1 MKNLVLFHVIR
12 MTKLFT
18 YAFLIQVLSMSFLFA
33 WNGNAQVKDIE
44 EVMVSISLDNAKIEK
59 AFSLIE
65 KTTEFSF
72 VFTDKELR
80 DIPRVTIGEGTQSL
94 YAVLSVIGKQT
105 GLYFKQVNRNIH
117 VQRAVPDTQPLEPI
131 LTTEVVVD
139 VIVSGIVTDE
149 NGEPLPGASITL
161 LGTTTGT
168 VTDIDG
174 NYTISV
180 PDGATLVFS
189 YIGYESKTVEV
200 GTQTTLNITLLQDA
214 SSLEEVVVVGYGT
227 VKKSDLTGSVSS
239 IQADKLNTDSQASVE
254 QIIQGR
260 LPGVQVT
267 QASARPGG
275 NFSIRIRG
283 SNSITAGNEPLYV
296 IDGLPGA
303 NPENSLNPSDIKSIE
318 VLKDASATS
327 IYGAR
332 GSNGVV
338 LITTKN
344 GKRNSPLTV
353 SYNVTTSI
361 QAATKTLDMMNAQ
374 QYMSFYNDVYI
385 DRGREP
391 IFSQNDFTT
400 IGAGTDWQGEIF
412 RSAPIQE
419 HRVSFSGGSEDTQYY
434 LSLNAFDQDGIVISS
449 GFKRFSGRINL
460 THSVGDKLK
469 VGINFNNS
477 YVNEDQVPLGLGVNA
492 TAGVIAAALQL
503 PPTEPIFNS
512 DGAYSTS
519 LQDLSNPVAQ
529 ARTMDRFERRTRLFG
544 NAFLEYEIISDL
556 KAKLNFGLD
565 QGIARSDT
573 FDDIVTQIGLLRQGQ
588 ATQSL
593 RENNSFVY
601 EFTLDYNKI
610 INGQHK
616 LNLLGGYSY
625 QEFMTLGFNAS
636 AMDFPTTSFGPNNLG
651 SGDPLLNE
659 VGSFKGKNNIVSGF
673 GRVNYSFDE
682 RFLMTASFR
691 ADGSSRFG
699 ANNKFA
705 YFPSGALAWN
715 LSNEAFFPEDG
726 FVSDFKLRT
735 SFGVS
740 GNQEIDNGR
749 SLVLL
754 GSGPISVF
762 NGDEFQSIAPTQLA
776 NPDLKWETTESFNLG
791 VDFGMLSGRISGSVE
806 YFQNNTRDLLLLL
819 PIPTTTGFGNSLQ
832 NVGDTRNS
840 GFEFSLSSRNFVGN
854 FSWIT
859 DINMATVKNEVIN
872 LGQLP
877 RILQGGTRFMQDFTI
892 LEVGQPVNAYFGH
905 VFDGIIQSAEELANS
920 PSQTNGAVGS
930 RKFRDLNGDN
940 VINDQDRTIIGD
952 PFPDFT
958 LGLNNTVSYKGFSLD
973 VFLEG
978 KFGFQLANFT
988 KIDSENPIDD
998 LRNRQTY
1005 VLDRWTPDN
1014 PTNETPSFVNPSRT
1028 YDFNSRVV
1036 EDASFIRLRSARIA
1050 YGFPNLTIKGI
1061 SSLVLFASGQNLI
1074 TWTDYSGYNPDINS
1088 LGTSNLRID
1097 YSAYPLARTYAI
1109 GININF

>member
-1 MKNLVLFHVIR
+1 MEIKNNCSSNNPNFCLYLRKIRQKGIPFLKLISGYFLSLLFIGQLAAAGLPIHKSEFLGGTKVSSNNINPHVIDPSVPER
-12 MTKLFT
+12 DLMVL
-18 YAFLIQVLSMSFLFA
+18 LVDIQ
-33 WNGNAQVKDIE
+33 
-44 EVMVSISLDNAKIEK
+44 IS
-59 AFSLIE
+59 
-65 KTTEFSF
+65 
-72 VFTDKELR
+72 
-80 DIPRVTIGEGTQSL
+80 GT
-94 YAVLSVIGKQT
+94 
-105 GLYFKQVNRNIH
+105 
-117 VQRAVPDTQPLEPI
+117 
-131 LTTEVVVD
+131 
-139 VIVSGIVTDE
+139 VTDE
-149 NGEPLPGASITL
+149 NGEPLPGA
-161 LGTTTGT
+161 
-168 VTDIDG
+168 
-174 NYTISV
+174 TISV
-180 PDGATLVFS
+180 SGSSIGTATDLDGKYSLTVPENATLVYS
-189 YIGYESKTVEV
+189 YIGYVSKSVVV
-200 GTQTTLNITLLQDA
+200 GTQNIINVSLSEDQ
-214 SSLEEVVVVGYGT
+214 SSLDEVVVVGYGT
-227 VKKSDLTGSVSS
+227 VRKSDLTGSVSS

-344 GKRNSPLTV
+344 GKQNSPLTIN
-353 SYNVTTSI
+353 YNVTTSI

-374 QYMSFYNDVYI
+374 QYMSFYNDLYL

-391 IFSQNDFTT
+391 IFSQNDFAS
-400 IGAGTDWQGEIF
+400 IGAGTDWQAEIF

-419 HRVSFSGGSEDTQYY
+419 HRVSFSGGSEDTQYF

-477 YVNEDQVPLGLGVNA
+477 YVKEDQVPLGLGVNA

-503 PPTEPIFNS
+503 PPTEPVFNS
-512 DGAYSTS
+512 DGTYSTS

-544 NAFLEYEIISDL
+544 NGFLEYELISDL
-556 KAKLNFGLD
+556 KAKLNLGVD
-565 QGIARSDT
+565 QSIARSDT
-573 FDDIVTQIGLLRQGQ
+573 FDDVVTQIGLLRQGQ
-588 ATQSL
+588 ASQGL
-593 RENNSFVY
+593 RENNSYVF
-601 EFTLDYNKI
+601 ELTLDYNKV
-610 INGQHK
+610 INGQHR

-625 QEFMTLGFNAS
+625 QEFMNSGFNAS
-636 AMDFPTTSFGPNNLG
+636 AMSFPTTSFGPNNLG
-651 SGDPLLNE
+651 SGDPFLNE

-673 GRVNYSFDE
+673 GRANYSYDE

-715 LSNEAFFPEDG
+715 ISNESFFPKEG
-726 FVSDFKLRT
+726 LVSDFKLRA
-735 SFGVS
+735 SYGVS

-754 GSGPISVF
+754 GSGPIAVF
-762 NGDEFQSIAPTQLA
+762 NGDEYQSIAPNQLA

-791 VDFGMLSGRISGSVE
+791 VDLGMLFGRITGSVE

-832 NVGDTRNS
+832 NVGNTRNS
-840 GFEFSLSSRNFVGN
+840 GFELSLSSRNFVGN

-859 DINMATVKNEVIN
+859 DINLATVKNEVTN
-872 LGQLP
+872 LGLLP
-877 RILQGGTRFMQDFTI
+877 RILQGGTRFMQDYTI
-892 LEVGQPVNAYFGH
+892 LEVGSPVNAYYGH
-905 VFDGIIQSAEELANS
+905 VFEGVIQSAEELANS
-920 PSQTNGAVGS
+920 PTQTNGAVGS
-930 RKFRDLNGDN
+930 RKFQDLNGDN

-952 PFPDFT
+952 PFPNFT
-958 LGLNNTVSYKGFSLD
+958 VGLNNTLSYKGFTLD

-978 KFGFQLANFT
+978 KFGFEMANFT

-1014 PTNETPSFVNPSRT
+1014 PTNENPSFVNPSRT

-1036 EDASFIRLRSARIA
+1036 EDASFVRLRSARIA
-1050 YGFPNLTIKGI
+1050 YSFPNLNIKGI
-1061 SSLVLFASGQNLI
+1061 GSLLLFASGQNLV

-1109 GININF
+1109 GINVNF

>member
-1 MKNLVLFHVIR
+1 MKINTYFSRKKIDFCFYLKKISQKRIPARKVIYGYCLSLLFIGQL
-12 MTKLFT
+12 TASGLSINNGGT
-18 YAFLIQVLSMSFLFA
+18 NVLSNNISPHFINLSGSGEASMPLH
-33 WNGNAQVKDIE
+33 VDIQ
-44 EVMVSISLDNAKIEK
+44 IS
-59 AFSLIE
+59 
-65 KTTEFSF
+65 
-72 VFTDKELR
+72 
-80 DIPRVTIGEGTQSL
+80 GT
-94 YAVLSVIGKQT
+94 
-105 GLYFKQVNRNIH
+105 
-117 VQRAVPDTQPLEPI
+117 
-131 LTTEVVVD
+131 
-139 VIVSGIVTDE
+139 VTDE
-149 NGEPLPGASITL
+149 NGAPLPGASITV
-161 LGTTTGT
+161 LGTSSGT

-174 NYTISV
+174 NYSITV
-180 PDGATLVFS
+180 PEEASLVFS
-189 YIGYESKTVEV
+189 YIGYESKTVAV
-200 GTQTTLNITLLQDA
+200 GTQTTINITLLQDA
-214 SSLEEVVVVGYGT
+214 SSLDEVVVVGYGT

-239 IQADKLNTDSQASVE
+239 IQADKLNTDSQGSVE

-344 GKRNSPLTV
+344 GKQNSPLTI
-353 SYNVTTSI
+353 SYNATTSI
-361 QAATKTLDMMNAQ
+361 QSATKTLDMMNAQ
-374 QYMSFYNDVYI
+374 QYMSFYNDVYS
-385 DRGREP
+385 DRGLEP
-391 IFSQNDFTT
+391 IFSQNDFTS
-400 IGAGTDWQGEIF
+400 IGTGTNWQGEIF

-419 HRVSFSGGSEDTQYY
+419 HRLSFSGGSEDTQYY

-469 VGINFNNS
+469 IGINFNNS
-477 YVNEDQVPLGLGVNA
+477 YVKEDQVPLGLGVNA

-544 NAFLEYEIISDL
+544 NGFLEYEVISDL

-565 QGIARSDT
+565 QGIARSDS
-573 FDDIVTQIGLLRQGQ
+573 FDDVVTQIGLLRQGQ
-588 ATQSL
+588 ATQNL
-593 RENNSFVY
+593 RENNSYVY

-610 INGQHK
+610 FNGQHK

-625 QEFMTLGFNAS
+625 QEFMNLGFNAS

-651 SGDPLLNE
+651 SGDPLLYE

-673 GRVNYSFDE
+673 GRVNYSYDE

-715 LSNEAFFPEDG
+715 LSNESFFPEDG

-791 VDFGMLSGRISGSVE
+791 VDLAMLSGRISGSVE

-840 GFEFSLSSRNFVGN
+840 GFELSLSSRNFVGN

-859 DINMATVKNEVIN
+859 DINMATVKNEVTN

-877 RILQGGTRFMQDFTI
+877 RILQGGTRFMQDYTI
-892 LEVGQPVNAYFGH
+892 LEVGQPVNAYYGH
-905 VFDGIIQSAEELANS
+905 VFDGIIQTAEELANS

-952 PFPDFT
+952 PFPDLT
-958 LGLNNTVSYKGFSLD
+958 LGLNNTLSYKGFSLD
-973 VFLEG
+973 LFLEG

-1014 PTNETPSFVNPSRT
+1014 PTNEQPSFVNPSRT

-1036 EDASFIRLRSARIA
+1036 EEASFVRLRSARIS
-1050 YGFPNLTIKGI
+1050 YGFPNLNIKGI
-1061 SSLVLFASGQNLI
+1061 SSLLLFASGQNLV
-1074 TWTDYSGYNPDINS
+1074 TWTNYSGYNPDINS

-1109 GININF
+1109 GINVNF

>member
-1 MKNLVLFHVIR
+1 MKINTYFSRKKIDFCFYLKKISQKRIPARKVIYGYCLSLLFIG
-12 MTKLFT
+12 
-18 YAFLIQVLSMSFLFA
+18 QLSASGLSIN
-33 WNGNAQVKDIE
+33 NGGTNDPSNNISPHFINSSGSGEAPTALNVDIE
-44 EVMVSISLDNAKIEK
+44 IS
-59 AFSLIE
+59 
-65 KTTEFSF
+65 
-72 VFTDKELR
+72 
-80 DIPRVTIGEGTQSL
+80 GT
-94 YAVLSVIGKQT
+94 
-105 GLYFKQVNRNIH
+105 
-117 VQRAVPDTQPLEPI
+117 
-131 LTTEVVVD
+131 
-139 VIVSGIVTDE
+139 VTDE
-149 NGEPLPGASITL
+149 SGAPLPGASITV
-161 LGTTTGT
+161 LGTSSGT

-174 NYTISV
+174 NYSITV
-180 PDGATLVFS
+180 PDEASLVFS
-189 YIGYESKTVEV
+189 YIGYESKTVAV

-239 IQADKLNTDSQASVE
+239 IQADKLNTDSQSSVE

-344 GKRNSPLTV
+344 GKQNSPLTI
-353 SYNVTTSI
+353 SYNATTSI
-361 QAATKTLDMMNAQ
+361 QSATKTLDMMNAQ
-374 QYMSFYNDVYI
+374 QYMSFYNDVYS
-385 DRGREP
+385 DRGLEP
-391 IFSQNDFTT
+391 IFSQNDFTS
-400 IGAGTDWQGEIF
+400 IGAGTNWQGEIF

-419 HRVSFSGGSEDTQYY
+419 HRLSFSGGSEDTQYY

-477 YVNEDQVPLGLGVNA
+477 YVKEDQVPLGLGVNA

-512 DGAYSTS
+512 DGTYSTS

-544 NAFLEYEIISDL
+544 NGFLEYEVIPDL

-565 QGIARSDT
+565 QGIARSDS
-573 FDDIVTQIGLLRQGQ
+573 FDDVVTQIGLLRQGQ
-588 ATQSL
+588 ATQNL
-593 RENNSFVY
+593 RENNSYVY

-610 INGQHK
+610 FSGQHK

-625 QEFMTLGFNAS
+625 QEFMNLGFNAS

-651 SGDPLLNE
+651 SGDPLLYE

-673 GRVNYSFDE
+673 GRVNYSYDE

-791 VDFGMLSGRISGSVE
+791 IDLAMLSGRISGSVE

-840 GFEFSLSSRNFVGN
+840 GFELSLSSRNFVGN

-859 DINMATVKNEVIN
+859 DLNMATVKNEVTN

-877 RILQGGTRFMQDFTI
+877 RILQGGTRFMQDYTI
-892 LEVGQPVNAYFGH
+892 LEVGQPVNAYYGH
-905 VFDGIIQSAEELANS
+905 VFDGVIQSAEELANS

-930 RKFRDLNGDN
+930 RKFRDLNGDD
-940 VINDQDRTIIGD
+940 VINDQDRTILGD

-958 LGLNNTVSYKGFSLD
+958 LGLNNTLSYKGFSLE

-1014 PTNETPSFVNPSRT
+1014 PTNEQPSFVNPSRT

-1036 EDASFIRLRSARIA
+1036 EEASFVRLRSARIA
-1050 YGFPNLTIKGI
+1050 YAFPNLTIKGI
-1061 SSLVLFASGQNLI
+1061 SSLLLFASGQNLV
-1074 TWTDYSGYNPDINS
+1074 TWTNYSGYNPDINS

-1109 GININF
+1109 GINVNF

>member
-1 MKNLVLFHVIR
+1 MKINTYFSRKKIDFCFYLKKISQKRIPARKVIYGYCLSLLFIGQL
-12 MTKLFT
+12 TASGLSINNGGT
-18 YAFLIQVLSMSFLFA
+18 NVLSNNISPHFINLPGSGEAPMPLH
-33 WNGNAQVKDIE
+33 VDIQ
-44 EVMVSISLDNAKIEK
+44 IS
-59 AFSLIE
+59 
-65 KTTEFSF
+65 
-72 VFTDKELR
+72 
-80 DIPRVTIGEGTQSL
+80 GT
-94 YAVLSVIGKQT
+94 
-105 GLYFKQVNRNIH
+105 
-117 VQRAVPDTQPLEPI
+117 
-131 LTTEVVVD
+131 
-139 VIVSGIVTDE
+139 VTDE
-149 NGEPLPGASITL
+149 NGAPLPGASITV
-161 LGTTTGT
+161 LGTSSGT

-174 NYTISV
+174 NYSITV
-180 PDGATLVFS
+180 PEEADLVFS
-189 YIGYESKTVEV
+189 YIGYESKTVAV
-200 GTQTTLNITLLQDA
+200 GTQTTIDITLLQDA
-214 SSLEEVVVVGYGT
+214 SSLDEVVVVGYGT

-239 IQADKLNTDSQASVE
+239 IQADKLNTDSQGSVE

-344 GKRNSPLTV
+344 GKQNSPLTI
-353 SYNVTTSI
+353 SYNATTSI
-361 QAATKTLDMMNAQ
+361 QSATKTLDMMNAQ
-374 QYMSFYNDVYI
+374 QYMSFYNDVYS
-385 DRGREP
+385 DRGLEP
-391 IFSQNDFTT
+391 IFSQNDFTS
-400 IGAGTDWQGEIF
+400 IGAGTNWQNEIF

-419 HRVSFSGGSEDTQYY
+419 HRLSFSGGSEDTQYY

-469 VGINFNNS
+469 IGVNFNNS
-477 YVNEDQVPLGLGVNA
+477 YVKEDQVPLGLGVNA

-544 NAFLEYEIISDL
+544 NGFLEYEVISDL

-565 QGIARSDT
+565 QGIARSDS
-573 FDDIVTQIGLLRQGQ
+573 FDDVVTQIGLLRQGQ
-588 ATQSL
+588 ATQNL
-593 RENNSFVY
+593 RENNSYVY

-610 INGQHK
+610 FNGQHK

-625 QEFMTLGFNAS
+625 QEFMNLGFNAS

-651 SGDPLLNE
+651 SGDPLLYE

-673 GRVNYSFDE
+673 GRMNYSYDE

-840 GFEFSLSSRNFVGN
+840 GFELSLSSRNFVGN

-859 DINMATVKNEVIN
+859 DINMATVKNEVTN

-877 RILQGGTRFMQDFTI
+877 RILQGGTRFMQDYTI
-892 LEVGQPVNAYFGH
+892 LEVGQPVNAYYGH
-905 VFDGIIQSAEELANS
+905 VFDGIIQTAEELANS

-952 PFPDFT
+952 PFPDLT
-958 LGLNNTVSYKGFSLD
+958 LGLNNTLSYKGFSLD
-973 VFLEG
+973 LFLEG

-1014 PTNETPSFVNPSRT
+1014 PTNEQPSFVNPSRT

-1036 EDASFIRLRSARIA
+1036 EEASFVRLRSARIS
-1050 YGFPNLTIKGI
+1050 YGFPNLNIKGI
-1061 SSLVLFASGQNLI
+1061 SSLLLFASGQNLV
-1074 TWTDYSGYNPDINS
+1074 TWTNYSGYNPDINS

-1109 GININF
+1109 GINVNF